1 MNEELDN
8 SLQLEQFTQVKSL
21 LNRLLQSLDDENHEK
36 AKIDSNIVKLC
47 KQEKIDPDT
56 MLQAKADGVEGEL
69 EHGNGKL
76 EHENGKLE
84 HGNGKLEHENGK
96 LEHVCDKVE
105 YNNDISESK
114 HGELPLGNDA
124 IERENSLRCQ
134 RDLLLSRLQ
143 REKYLSK
150 QYEDLLRRHEKLMR
164 IINNNL
170 NNRMKLEQGA
180 NASYNAEAE
189 RQLRNYAESI
199 KRMRQV
205 CCDYNDEYG
214 GARERLCATTKEF
227 NKALNE

>member
-21 LNRLLQSLDDENHEK
+21 LNRLLQSLDDENNEK
-36 AKIDSNIVKLC
+36 AKIDSHLVKLC

-56 MLQAKADGVEGEL
+56 MLHAKADDVKGEL

-76 EHENGKLE
+76 EYENGKIE
-84 HGNGKLEHENGK
+84 RGSDE
-96 LEHVCDKVE
+96 VE
-105 YNNDISESK
+105 YNSDILESK
-114 HGELPLGNDA
+114 RGELPLGNDA
-124 IERENSLRCQ
+124 IERGNSLRCQ
-134 RDLLLSRLQ
+134 RDILLSRVQ

-150 QYEDLLRRHEKLMR
+150 QYEDLLKRHVKLMR

-170 NNRMKLEQGA
+170 SNRMKLEQGA

-189 RQLRNYAESI
+189 RQLKNYAESI

-205 CCDYNDEYG
+205 CCDYDDEYG
-214 GARERLCATTKEF
+214 GAKERLCATTKEF

>member
-84 HGNGKLEHENGK
+84 H
-96 LEHVCDKVE
+96 VCDKVE
-105 YNNDISESK
+105 YDNDISESK

-180 NASYNAEAE
+180 NASYNVEAE

>member
-36 AKIDSNIVKLC
+36 AKIDSNIAKLC

-76 EHENGKLE
+76 ER
-84 HGNGKLEHENGK
+84 
-96 LEHVCDKVE
+96 VSDKVE

-124 IERENSLRCQ
+124 IERGNSLRCQ

-150 QYEDLLRRHEKLMR
+150 QYEDLLKRHEKLMR

-189 RQLRNYAESI
+189 RQLRNYTESI

-205 CCDYNDEYG
+205 CCDYNDEYA
-214 GARERLCATTKEF
+214 GARGRLCATTKEF

>member
-84 HGNGKLEHENGK
+84 HGNGKLEH
-96 LEHVCDKVE
+96 
-105 YNNDISESK
+105 
-114 HGELPLGNDA
+114 
-124 IERENSLRCQ
+124 
-134 RDLLLSRLQ
+134 
-143 REKYLSK
+143 
-150 QYEDLLRRHEKLMR
+150 
-164 IINNNL
+164 
-170 NNRMKLEQGA
+170 
-180 NASYNAEAE
+180 
-189 RQLRNYAESI
+189 
-199 KRMRQV
+199 
-205 CCDYNDEYG
+205 
-214 GARERLCATTKEF
+214 
-227 NKALNE
+227 